1 MDEQWTAVVCSWT
14 VLLGMLPFTPW
25 KRFSK
30 HRDQDITWAWKWC
43 AHVNRIQ
50 YAKVAQLLKTF
61 NLCIHDRR
69 QTPTSKMLLYTRANS
84 LVTSMWCT
92 IQKSLSVLQKQTS
105 GHSNTGTNNFVQSI
119 FIITL
124 NIDHKKIPIDSAI
137 SLIVC
142 IYTYMPSPV
151 VIHLHSLHKLA
162 LSLSSWVKI

>member
-1 MDEQWTAVVCSWT
+1 MDEQWTAVVRSWT
-14 VLLGMLPFTPW
+14 VLLGMLLFTPW

-30 HRDQDITWAWKWC
+30 QRDQDITWAWKWC
-43 AHVNRIQ
+43 AHANRIQ

-69 QTPTSKMLLYTRANS
+69 QTPNSKMLLYTRANI

-92 IQKSLSVLQKQTS
+92 IQKSLSVFATRSS
-105 GHSNTGTNNFVQSI
+105 GHLSTGRNNFVQSI

-124 NIDHKKIPIDSAI
+124 NIGHKKILIDSVI

-142 IYTYMPSPV
+142 TYIY
-151 VIHLHSLHKLA
+151 A
-162 LSLSSWVKI
+162 LPCSDSFT